1 MEYPTQKI
9 LELAYAA
16 KRRIGEYRKESR
28 YAYDSDGHESRMFHS
43 NKDLIRWTLLHEQ
56 GKLVVDNFE
65 PLVVSDEDRAAVE
78 EAHKHMRRYVFL
90 ALGNISQFT
99 KDFYAV
105 YCKETIALN
114 DTGRLAY
121 FPYFVENDRKNL
133 DFNKRLKTEFA
144 DSKWLDTV
152 GGIIEILTKR
162 YLSEYNK
169 YSYLAG
175 YNGNLVSFFAG
186 DQFDVNQFY
195 NIRAKVKGRGEERQ
209 TKLPVTYLNYVKGV

>member
-16 KRRIGEYRKESR
+16 KRCIGEYRKESR
-28 YAYDSDGHESRMFHS
+28 YVYDNGHESRMFYS
-43 NKDLIRWTLLHEQ
+43 NKDLVRYTLLHEQ
-56 GKLVVDNFE
+56 GICVDKFE
-65 PLVVSDEDRAAVE
+65 PLIVLDEDRAAVE
-78 EAHKHMRRYVFL
+78 AAHKHMRRYAFL
-90 ALGNISQFT
+90 ALGNISQYS

-105 YCKETIALN
+105 YCKETVALN

-121 FPYFVENDRKNL
+121 FPYFVEHDRENL

-144 DSKWLDTV
+144 DSKWLDAV
-152 GGIIEILTKR
+152 GGTIEILTKR

-175 YNGNLVSFFAG
+175 YNGNLVSFFA
-186 DQFDVNQFY
+186 DNQFDVNQFY

>member
-16 KRRIGEYRKESR
+16 KRVNGKYRR
-28 YAYDSDGHESRMFHS
+28 DTGYNLDDNNFYGNR
-43 NKDLIRWTLLHEQ
+43 DLITFTLTNEQ
-56 GKLVVDNFE
+56 FFKCD
-65 PLVVSDEDRAAVE
+65 PLVVTDEDRAE
-78 EAHKHMRRYVFL
+78 LEIAHKHMRRYTLL
-90 ALGNISQFT
+90 AMGNLT
-99 KDFYAV
+99 DFVRDMYAD
-105 YCKETIALN
+105 YCKETVKIGSF
-114 DTGRLAY
+114 GRLAY

-133 DFNKRLKTEFA
+133 DFNKRLKTDFA

-152 GGIIEILTKR
+152 GGTVEILTKR

>member
-16 KRRIGEYRKESR
+16 KRCTGEYRKESR
-28 YAYDSDGHESRMFHS
+28 YAFDSNRHESRMFHS
-43 NKDLIRWTLLHEQ
+43 NKDLVLGTLLHEQ
-56 GKLVVDNFE
+56 GKPVVDNFE
-65 PLVVSDEDRAAVE
+65 PLAVSDEDRVQVAK
-78 EAHKHMRRYVFL
+78 AHEHMRRYAFL
-90 ALGNISQFT
+90 SLGNVSKFT
-99 KDFYAV
+99 IELYTV
-105 YCKETIALN
+105 YCKETIGLN
-114 DTGRLAY
+114 ETGRIAY

-144 DSKWLDTV
+144 DSKWLDTA
-152 GGIIEILTKR
+152 GGTIEILTKR

-209 TKLPVTYLNYVKGV
+209 TKLPVTYLNYVKGD